1 MSLFFLTLFSFLA
14 AVSVI
19 MMIVMLAMAAQTS
32 PQARITRRLIT
43 IGNNPDASQAQ
54 IQDLLK
60 GSAYSNISWVD
71 TLLSRLNFVRGIGP
85 LLERAN
91 MVMSVSLFILSSLF
105 PAGIIILA
113 LTQLGQ
119 SFPVAFVAGL
129 IAFLGPYFYAKYRA
143 RKRLRLFLQ
152 QMPDGLDGVRQGLEA
167 GMGLAQAL
175 TTVAKDMPDPFGTE
189 FLIFMEEMNLGLPL
203 TVALRNL
210 QERIPLPEVRLFN
223 NAIVVQREAGG
234 SLAELLNRLGD
245 VVRDR
250 FRIEREIKTLTAQ
263 NRLSAWVA
271 SGIPVF
277 LAGFMYASDPKM
289 MQEAMNNPV
298 GRFMLVG
305 AVVLEVIGIL
315 VFRRLLRIHI

>member
-32 PQARITRRLIT
+32 PQARISRRLIA

-60 GSAYSNISWVD
+60 GSAYSNISWLD
-71 TLLSRLNFVRGIGP
+71 ALLSRLNFVRGIGP

-91 MVMSVSLFILSSLF
+91 MDMSVSLFLLSSLF

-129 IAFLGPYFYAKYRA
+129 IASLAPYFYAKYRA
-143 RKRLRLFLQ
+143 RKRLRLFLE

-203 TVALRNL
+203 TDALRNL
-210 QERIPLPEVRLFN
+210 QQRIPLPEVRLFN

-234 SLAELLNRLGD
+234 SLAELLNKLGD

-305 AVVLEVIGIL
+305 AVVLEVIGIV